1 MYDTLILIKKLLET
15 TFGSVIK
22 SYFID
27 DLNLIPA
34 SALPCLAVSPVSTD
48 ISLADVA
55 RDLYTYTIDVI
66 LIINAM
72 DEINKI
78 GKEIVG
84 TKFLTETM
92 EKMNTDG
99 SVNESTILYTL
110 RKNLTLGSNWYIGN
124 VKKIDYSL
132 KVRSDQLITKEAAM
146 QIQVLRIVNRPT

>member
-1 MYDTLILIKKLLET
+1 MYDTLTAIKKLLET

-27 DLNLIPA
+27 DPNLIPA
-34 SALPCLAVSPVSTD
+34 SSLPCLAVSPISTD
-48 ISLADVA
+48 ISLADIA
-55 RDLYTYTIDVI
+55 RDLYTYTVDVI

-72 DEINKI
+72 DEINKV

-92 EKMNTDG
+92 EKMNMDG
-99 SVNESTILYTL
+99 SVNDSTILYTL
-110 RKNLTLGSNWYIGN
+110 RKNLTLGPNWYIGN

-132 KVRSDQLITKEAAM
+132 KIRSEQLITKEAAM